1 MYVIFRIQ
9 ARPTCKG
16 LIGCDAGGLPM
27 HVLSISL
34 TSVELADVVQDI
46 EYELDIFAEEGLEL
60 RSYTSNAS

>member
-1 MYVIFRIQ
+1 
-9 ARPTCKG
+9 
-16 LIGCDAGGLPM
+16 M